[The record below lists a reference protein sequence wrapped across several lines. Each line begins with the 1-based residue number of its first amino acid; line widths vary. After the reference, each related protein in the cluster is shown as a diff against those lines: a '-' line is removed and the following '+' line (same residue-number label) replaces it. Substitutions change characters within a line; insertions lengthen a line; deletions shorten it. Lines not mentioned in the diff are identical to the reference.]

1 MKKINNVNDNRDIE
15 EIIGNASRQGKNGNM
30 VVQEFDFSNV
40 KAPFA
45 IFEMEVANAFGILRE
60 QTFPI
65 DRVIMEIETPA
76 HIQTAFKLLEFD
88 ITTDKIS
95 VAPLWYTSDKEELV
109 KELKYPNI
117 RCFKIN
123 KEVKDSEFMV
133 WFNRD
138 FVEDDY
144 ELLTSFLTDY
154 FGYYLGLQPDE
165 ITVNLYDS
173 GYRHRI
179 TESCPLNGPCDF
191 SLQNVRI
198 VVHGE
203 LEDKV
208 KRNPHFH
215 VVSEEFD
222 YDVLIDGIEEL
233 KLLSFPYGDPVWD
246 SMSELRSEL
255 RAWLGLQSFEI
266 PGFTNEEVI
275 RFCWNNLNPDTR
287 VECKLKG
294 V

>member
-1 MKKINNVNDNRDIE
+1 MKEINNGNYKRDIE
-15 EIIGNASRQGKNGNM
+15 EIIGNASRQSRNGNM
-30 VVQEFDFSNV
+30 VVPEFDFSNV

-60 QTFPI
+60 KTFPI
-65 DRVIMEIETPA
+65 DRVIVEIETPA
-76 HIQTAFKLLEFD
+76 HVQTAFKLLEFD
-88 ITTDKIS
+88 KGSDKIS
-95 VAPLWYTSDKEELV
+95 VTPLWYTSDREELV
-109 KELKYPNI
+109 RELNYPNI
-117 RCFKIN
+117 HCFKIN
-123 KEVKDSEFMV
+123 KEVKDSEFTV

-154 FGYYLGLQPDE
+154 FGNYLGMQPDE
-165 ITVNLYDS
+165 IIVNLFDA

-179 TESCPLNGPCDF
+179 TESCPLNGPGDF

-198 VVHGE
+198 VVYGE
-203 LEDKV
+203 LEDKA
-208 KRNPHFH
+208 KRNSHFH

-222 YDVLIDGIEEL
+222 YEVLIDRIEEL
-233 KLLSFPYGDPVWD
+233 NLLNFPYGDPVWER
-246 SMSELRSEL
+246 MAELRSEL
-255 RAWLGLQSFEI
+255 RAWLKRQSVEI
-266 PGFTNEEVI
+266 PGFSNEEVI

-294 V
+294 A

>member
-1 MKKINNVNDNRDIE
+1 MKEINNGNYKRDIE
-15 EIIGNASRQGKNGNM
+15 EIISNNSPQDEKDNM
-30 VVQEFDFSNV
+30 VPEFDFSNLKV
-40 KAPFA
+40 PFA

-65 DRVIMEIETPA
+65 DRGIMEIETPA
-76 HIQTAFKLLEFD
+76 HVQTAFKLLEFD
-88 ITTDKIS
+88 RSSAKIS

-109 KELKYPNI
+109 KELNYPNI
-117 RCFKIN
+117 HCFKIN
-123 KEVKDSEFMV
+123 KEVKDSEFTV

-154 FGYYLGLQPDE
+154 FGNYLGLQPGD
-165 ITVNLYDS
+165 ITINLCDS
-173 GYRHRI
+173 SYWHRI
-179 TESCPLNGPCDF
+179 TESCPLNGPHDF

-198 VVHGE
+198 VVHEE
-203 LEDKV
+203 LEDKA

-222 YDVLIDGIEEL
+222 FDVLIDGIEEL
-233 KLLSFPYGDPVWD
+233 KLPYGDPVWD
-246 SMSELRSEL
+246 SMAELRSEL
-255 RAWLGLQSFEI
+255 RAWLKRQSDEI
-266 PGFTNEEVI
+266 QGFSNEDVI
-275 RFCWNNLNPDTR
+275 RFCWNNLNLDTQ